1 MLYFISLVRCIGANQ
16 LHGEIKMHHHNQTIA
31 DLEREQA
38 PSTFETIVC
47 LILLLAALGA
57 VSVFLFS
64 F

>member
-1 MLYFISLVRCIGANQ
+1 
-16 LHGEIKMHHHNQTIA
+16 MHHHNQTIA